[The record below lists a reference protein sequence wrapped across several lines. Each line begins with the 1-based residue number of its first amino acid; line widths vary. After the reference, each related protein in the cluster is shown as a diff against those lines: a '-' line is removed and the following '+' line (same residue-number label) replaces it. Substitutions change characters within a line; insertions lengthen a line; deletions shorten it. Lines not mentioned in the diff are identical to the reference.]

1 MPDPVRCRARWA
13 RYKLPTLALVSMSIA
28 VVASLLA
35 VNTARTAMRRTRLSV
50 PPVVARVSWIAPT
63 YLDRAAIDEQFV
75 DPPRVIRSLLW
86 PALGS
91 PAILDP
97 GADLDIVLDR
107 AYPGTEFALIARDAL
122 RSLDDDLY
130 ALPPMPQGA
139 ALLSARIAA
148 AHASDNQGSLEMVL
162 SPEERSATAGLLA
175 DPDYQRSRTQLLARV
190 QNDST
195 QDARDA
201 VDRVR
206 LRVARTVEG
215 SGANLKRLVPQSDC
229 VRLGIGL
236 SCVVRVRLPRAIQP
250 GLYVLLLIHA
260 DRTLADFQMN
270 AVSVT
275 RGDAAPA
282 SFLVASD
289 MQWGDAPSIAGAA
302 LSFVSLVNA
311 ADRVGQAPQFIVMT
325 GDIVDGQFGSAGN
338 VWSKLFGS
346 AESYTRDFIQAWL
359 VLAALRVPIYLVP
372 GNHDGYRFEDAVG
385 ELGADG
391 LLLFQSTFG
400 PLYHVVD
407 RPPWRFVLLNSD
419 DLPDASRTVRR
430 GEASN
435 VVERLSDRLN
445 VLNWGGGVRAA
456 QHLWLRY
463 QLGLDDGS
471 RPPNLMPALFLHH
484 DPRGSYA
491 ALRRD
496 FQQRQHQWTAER
508 HLPINAELSE
518 STVMPVRRAPRFPDT
533 EEIHLGYYT
542 PLRDAKSV
550 VRGTDWFE
558 LGVRVS
564 LPDSLG
570 WPGWS
575 KYQQG
580 WHAPAVYGHSFSD
593 VRAEA
598 DELVA
603 PARLLHTIVDSG
615 VRAIFNGHDNRFAFA
630 HMTAGESVLTAAAE
644 QGLLPMSSADRR
656 RELIALR
663 VGEPLDVYHVADLSD
678 FNSDG
683 HGFFWVTS
691 EKGGFRVLE
700 IDHW

>member
-1 MPDPVRCRARWA
+1 MMPDTVRLRRLT

-35 VNTARTAMRRTRLSV
+35 VNTARTVMRRTRLSV
-50 PPVVARVSWIAPT
+50 PPVIARVSWIAPT

-91 PAILDP
+91 PAILEP
-97 GADLDIVLDR
+97 GDDLDIVLDR
-107 AYPGTEFALIARDAL
+107 AYPGAEFALIARDAL
-122 RSLDDDLY
+122 STLDEELY
-130 ALPPMPQGA
+130 ALPPMPRGA
-139 ALLSARIAA
+139 ALLGARIAA
-148 AHASDNQGSLEMVL
+148 AQAADNQGSLELVL
-162 SPEERSATAGLLA
+162 SPEERTATAGLLA
-175 DPDYQRSRTQLLARV
+175 VPDYQRSRTQLLARV
-190 QNDST
+190 QHDST

-215 SGANLKRLVPQSDC
+215 SGANLPRLVPQGDC
-229 VRLGIGL
+229 VRLGIGP

-250 GLYVLLLIHA
+250 SLYVLLLIHA

-302 LSFVSLVNA
+302 LSFVSLINA

-325 GDIVDGQFGSAGN
+325 GDIVDGQFGSAGS

-435 VVERLSDRLN
+435 VVERFSDRLN
-445 VLNWGGGVRAA
+445 VLNWGGGLRAA
-456 QHLWLRY
+456 QHLWLRQ
-463 QLGLDDGS
+463 QLGLDGGS
-471 RPPNLMPALFLHH
+471 RPPNLMPALLLHH

-496 FQQRQHQWTAER
+496 FQQRQQQWTGER
-508 HLPINAELSE
+508 HLPINADLSE
-518 STVMPVRRAPRFPDT
+518 STVMPGRRAPRFPDT

-542 PLRDAKSV
+542 PLRDERSV
-550 VRGTDWFE
+550 VRGTDWFD

-580 WHAPAVYGHSFSD
+580 WHAPAVYGRSFSD
-593 VRAEA
+593 VRAAA

-603 PARLLHTIVDSG
+603 PAGLLHTIVEGG

-630 HMTAGESVLTAAAE
+630 RMTPGESVLTAAAE

-656 RELIALR
+656 RELLSLR
-663 VGEPLDVYHVADLSD
+663 VAERLEVYHVADLSD

-691 EKGGFRVLE
+691 GMDGFRVLE